1 MVRRRL
7 VQRLAARE
15 RRRTGGQVVEGP
27 WSAPAPPQSTADAAA
42 AQVELDALLD
52 KISATGLDSLTT
64 DEKRRLNE
72 LSKRLR

>member
-1 MVRRRL
+1 MS
-7 VQRLAARE
+7 
-15 RRRTGGQVVEGP
+15 
-27 WSAPAPPQSTADAAA
+27 SAEAAA

-52 KISATGLDSLTT
+52 KISATGLESLTS